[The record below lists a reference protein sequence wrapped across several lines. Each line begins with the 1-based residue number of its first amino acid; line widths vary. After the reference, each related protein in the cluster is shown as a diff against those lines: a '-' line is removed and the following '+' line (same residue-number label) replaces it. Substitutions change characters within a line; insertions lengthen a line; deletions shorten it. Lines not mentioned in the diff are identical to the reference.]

1 MGERA
6 HTQFEMFV
14 YVDVDSAIADLD
26 GISTVLREPADMPWG
41 ERVAYLTDPDDNPV
55 ALATTTSTSGS

>member
-41 ERVAYLTDPDDNPV
+41 VRVAYVIDPDDSPV
-55 ALATTTSTSGS
+55 ALATTTSTSAS